1 MGVTGANNDDVVNG
15 VIYGFII
22 VASDVRVRPSCIR
35 RMTREGGREGGRE
48 AWAES

>member
-22 VASDVRVRPSCIR
+22 VASDVRTAFVHRYIR
-35 RMTREGGREGGRE
+35 RMTGEGGRE
-48 AWAES
+48 ACAES